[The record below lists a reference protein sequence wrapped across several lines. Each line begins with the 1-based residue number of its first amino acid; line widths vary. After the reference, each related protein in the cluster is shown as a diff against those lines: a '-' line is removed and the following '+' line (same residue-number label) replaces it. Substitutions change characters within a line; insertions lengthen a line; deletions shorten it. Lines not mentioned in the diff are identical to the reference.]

1 MLGLLERGWNADAEA
16 APLILDLQEIGPG
29 ERPLVGAKAFHLARL
44 IHAGFAVPPGF
55 CVTAEAFRRCESR
68 EGKPVLTLALREA
81 IIAAW
86 HRSRIEIAAV
96 RSSASEEDGQDASFA
111 GVFPTV
117 LPVRSEEEMLAA
129 IEACFRALHAP
140 EAQAYRKVH
149 RGGGTPVMA
158 VLVQALVD
166 ADAAGVIYTA
176 NPVTGAKGEIVINA
190 VHGLGEPF
198 SSGRLSGDVFVL
210 SPDGRVN
217 SVSISPKPFM
227 LTSSGEVA
235 LPWEEAQRP
244 AISEAEA
251 AALAQLATQ
260 VESAFGSPQD
270 IEFAISGGR
279 VYLLQARPITGL
291 REDAPITEAEIE
303 AYLASER
310 SQLMERIEALRASGR
325 LQGADAVFSNGNVG
339 ELLPT
344 PTPMSFGLF
353 RTIFADRGASITTGR
368 RVLGYRLDETS
379 AENLYELI
387 GGQIY
392 FNVEI
397 DARTFDIGLPLDI
410 DAILSAIAKDPSR
423 ASYPEF
429 GLYEQGLSLAEAVAA
444 YGKREGRLRHAAL
457 WSFHDAMTRTAHGI
471 EHRFRLDIEPVLRRS
486 LKPAGLEL
494 LSASNAALLAAFRER
509 LDHLKVFDC
518 VWFVMAARL
527 AFYFAEMVRWRLD
540 HCLGQPQLAQSL
552 FQGLEGSLITQ
563 ESIELEKLAQGQIT
577 RDAFLQAYGHGAPNE
592 LEISL
597 PRLSE
602 NPATLDGLLQDL
614 KLSGRRPGEDFRELQ
629 CRRLHAEADIRQR
642 LEAAGIACGEV
653 SAFFADLRLAQT
665 FLPLR
670 ETIKHYY
677 TGDYRALRD
686 ILLEIGRRLG
696 WKDDDIFYLDP
707 SEIPGCFENTEM
719 LAKRV
724 GKRRRQRKIA
734 ARLAALRRLPAAIFA
749 SDLASIGRRPKTAGP
764 QSLDGAPIAPGAA
777 TGRVR
782 LVADATERMHVGRGD
797 IIVTHSANL
806 GLAPILR
813 VAAGLIVEVGG
824 VLAHAACQARES
836 GIPAVVLDGATAL
849 LKDGMAVFIDGATG
863 RIELIE
869 DGAAS

>member
-1 MLGLLERGWNADAEA
+1 MLWERGRSAEAKA
-16 APLILDLQEIGPG
+16 APLILDLQEIGPAEKQLAG
-29 ERPLVGAKAFHLARL
+29 GKAFHLAKL
-44 IHAGFAVPPGF
+44 VQAGFAVPPGF
-55 CVTAEAFRRCESR
+55 CVTAEAFRQCESQDG
-68 EGKPVLTLALREA
+68 EPALTGATREA
-81 IIAAW
+81 IAAAW
-86 HRSRIEIAAV
+86 RQSGIEIAAI

-111 GVFPTV
+111 GVFSTV
-117 LPVRSEEEMLAA
+117 LPVRTEEEMLAA

-140 EAQAYRKVH
+140 GAQAYRCA
-149 RGGGTPVMA
+149 RRSSGEQPVMA

-270 IEFAISGGR
+270 IEFAISGGQI
-279 VYLLQARPITGL
+279 YLLQARPITGL
-291 REDAPITEAEIE
+291 REDAPISEAEIE
-303 AYLASER
+303 DYLASER

-325 LQGADAVFSNGNVG
+325 LQGSDAVFSSGNVG

-344 PTPMSFGLF
+344 PTTMSFGLF
-353 RTIFADRGASITTGR
+353 RAIFADRGAGIATGR
-368 RVLGYRLDETS
+368 RVLGYQLDETS
-379 AENLYELI
+379 AEGLYELI
-387 GGQIY
+387 GGQVY

-397 DARTFDIGLPLDI
+397 DARTFNIGLPP
-410 DAILSAIAKDPSR
+410 AIEAVLSAIANNPSC

-429 GLYEQGLSLAEAVAA
+429 GLYEQGLSLAEAVST

-457 WSFHDAMTRTAHGI
+457 WSFHDAMTTTARGI
-471 EHRFRLDIEPVLRRS
+471 ERRFRLDVEPVLRRS
-486 LKPAGLEL
+486 LKPAGPEL
-494 LSASNAALLAAFRER
+494 HFSSNAALLEAFHARI
-509 LDHLKVFDC
+509 DQLKAFGC
-518 VWFVMAARL
+518 VWFVMAARI
-527 AFYFAEMVRWRLD
+527 AFYFADMVRWRLE
-540 HCLGQPQLAQSL
+540 HHLGQPQLAQSL
-552 FQGLEGSLITQ
+552 FQGLEGSLVT
-563 ESIELEKLAQGQIT
+563 EEAIELEKLAQGLIT

-592 LEISL
+592 LEIST

-602 NPATLDGLLQDL
+602 NPAGLDGLLQDL

-629 CRRLHAEADIRQR
+629 RRRLDAEADVRQR
-642 LEAAGIACGEV
+642 LEDAGIARGEV

-677 TGDYRALRD
+677 TGDYRGLRG
-686 ILLEIGRRLG
+686 ILLEINRRLG
-696 WKDDDIFYLDP
+696 WEDGDIFYLDP
-707 SEIPGCFENTEM
+707 SEISGCFENAEV
-719 LAKRV
+719 LAQRTC
-724 GKRRRQRKIA
+724 KRRRQRKIA

-749 SDLASIGRRPKTAGP
+749 SDLAGIGRRPKTAGP
-764 QSLDGAPIAPGAA
+764 QSLDGAPIAPGATA
-777 TGRVR
+777 GTVR
-782 LVADATERMHVGRGD
+782 LVADAGERMHVGPGD

-836 GIPAVVLDGATAL
+836 GIPAIVLEGATAL
-849 LKDGMAVFIDGATG
+849 LKDGMAVFMDGATG
-863 RIELIE
+863 RIELIG